1 LKKAGLKPLD
11 VLRKNEPD
19 FKKLNITPDMPDD
32 KVIDLIVKHPNLLQR
47 PIVEVGNKAVVARPI
62 EKALKLIKPIQKR

>member
-32 KVIDLIVKHPNLLQR
+32 KVIELIVKHPNLLQR